1 MISDIV
7 NKRIVSFINVFIEL
21 LCTVELQYISVL
33 IRTLHIQRQGLN
45 VITYCTHSLSF
56 DNNQVGT
63 NLPNGIQMYMYHI
76 MSGI

>member
-1 MISDIV
+1 MNSDIV

-33 IRTLHIQRQGLN
+33 IRTLHIQSRGLN
-45 VITYCTHSLSF
+45 IITYCTLSLSF

-63 NLPNGIQMYMYHI
+63 NPPNGIQMYMYNI
-76 MSGI
+76 LSGI

>member
-1 MISDIV
+1 MNSDIV

-33 IRTLHIQRQGLN
+33 IRTLHIQRQSLN
-45 VITYCTHSLSF
+45 VITYCTLSLSF

-63 NLPNGIQMYMYHI
+63 NLPNGIQMYMYNI
-76 MSGI
+76 LSGI